1 MDGDK
6 SDVKRVEDVTLTT
19 TQVPGTA
26 AVTDVVM
33 AENITA
39 DMPQDAEEEDPSEIV
54 TAIIEDIT
62 TAAVSAAA
70 EPTDVTV
77 AVSMETADAP
87 STSVT
92 TDVIKAVEPKACM
105 DSSASGDAATV
116 TDIAGTVMDTKVV
129 EPVTAEKGI
138 TETTGADKDIKDPAT
153 TDNDLIARVTEE
165 ANVTEHITA
174 DQNITEPVTAEK
186 DITEP
191 VTAEKDITEPVT
203 TEKDITEP
211 VTAEKD
217 VTESV
222 AARTD
227 KITESVTA
235 PVTEDKVM
243 TGPVTPGKDI
253 AESVTAEKNII
264 SPVPK
269 DSDIPAPVVEHTD
282 ILAAATKETAITK
295 SAMTDKDSTAPV
307 TADIDIIISAAADK
321 DITPNDTSLD
331 CSNISLPSFLESK
344 SSTGD
349 KFTGNTPECS
359 YEKPQSP
366 AVSSVKNSKENP
378 VVLDTPAEQKASSS
392 VDDKQETPAE
402 LNMQRPFRNI
412 GVSEN
417 SSFASDVGKYL
428 EGGMQGVSS
437 LRSTPTELP
446 SSSSSKDL
454 VLMSLAKDAMS
465 TPDDSLQEPRNV
477 DNIEIIQLIEDTTSV
492 SMSMDVDRDASLA
505 GEKEHSSDGASA
517 AAPVDGEQSTA
528 VDTTPS
534 PTDNSLP
541 SKDSIN
547 KLDKEEEQTSAK
559 TPADVQEESCKSE
572 ASGKET
578 NVDQEGDVEMVEEKE
593 GEASGSGGKPGGDGD
608 GDGGSEKGDDAE
620 KKDAKSK
627 SAKKRRP
634 GITAETEEEE
644 EDNEEYV
651 LCRFYSFVVDNICLK
666 NYFSCRSYA
675 SIRCN
680 IPGRCNVLL
689 VIYSMCK

>member
-26 AVTDVVM
+26 AVTDVAM

-39 DMPQDAEEEDPSEIV
+39 NMPQDTEEEDPSEIV
-54 TAIIEDIT
+54 AAIIEDVT

-70 EPTDVTV
+70 EPTDVTI
-77 AVSMETADAP
+77 AVSMTMETADVP
-87 STSVT
+87 STSLT
-92 TDVIKAVEPKACM
+92 TDVVKAVEPKACM
-105 DSSASGDAATV
+105 DSSASDDAATK
-116 TDIAGTVMDTKVV
+116 TDVAVTVMDIKVV
-129 EPVTAEKGI
+129 EPVTAEKYI
-138 TETTGADKDIKDPAT
+138 TETTGADKDIKDPVTA
-153 TDNDLIARVTEE
+153 DNDLIARVTEE

-174 DQNITEPVTAEK
+174 DQNITEPAK
-186 DITEP
+186 GHIGITEP
-191 VTAEKDITEPVT
+191 ATAENDI
-203 TEKDITEP
+203 
-211 VTAEKD
+211 
-217 VTESV
+217 TESV
-222 AARTD
+222 AATTD

-235 PVTEDKVM
+235 PVAEDKVM
-243 TGPVTPGKDI
+243 TGPVTAGRDI
-253 AESVTAEKNII
+253 AESVTAEKDTI

-269 DSDIPAPVVEHTD
+269 DSDIRAPVVGNKD
-282 ILAAATKETAITK
+282 ILAAVTTDKAITNTV
-295 SAMTDKDSTAPV
+295 MTDKDSTSPV
-307 TADIDIIISAAADK
+307 TADVDMMISVAADK

-366 AVSSVKNSKENP
+366 AILSVKNSKKNP
-378 VVLDTPAEQKASSS
+378 VVLDTPVEQKASSS
-392 VDDKQETPAE
+392 MDDKQETAAK

-428 EGGMQGVSS
+428 EGGMQDMSS

-505 GEKEHSSDGASA
+505 GEKEHFSDGVSA
-517 AAPVDGEQSTA
+517 AAPVDGEQSAA

-534 PTDNSLP
+534 PTDNSLQ

-547 KLDKEEEQTSAK
+547 KLDKEEEQSSTK
-559 TPADVQEESCKSE
+559 TPTDAQEESCKSE
-572 ASGKET
+572 ASGKQA

-608 GDGGSEKGDDAE
+608 GSEKGDDAE

-627 SAKKRRP
+627 SAKKRRS

-644 EDNEEYV
+644 DDNEEYV
-651 LCRFYSFVVDNICLK
+651 L
-666 NYFSCRSYA
+666 
-675 SIRCN
+675 
-680 IPGRCNVLL
+680 
-689 VIYSMCK
+689 